1 MTFHKHYQ
9 TSPCS
14 KFDTDFKL
22 CLEDSPHKQQFSCTR
37 SMPGLGT
44 TPITPRPRHAH
55 TARIPP
61 CSPQR
66 DEAVYHSSIPTC
78 AHSSHRTSWH
88 FEEHGGTRKEQ
99 GRFLEQGTRKSSKPH
114 SPTMRAATGQIWST
128 RPGGLQL
135 HMGLSQP
142 CSDST
147 PHGTHST
154 AQSSTSLTK
163 TAVFSPSIWD

>member
-88 FEEHGGTRKEQ
+88 FEEHGGTRKVP
-99 GRFLEQGTRKSSKPH
+99 GTGNKEVLQATQPNDACSHRSDMEH
-114 SPTMRAATGQIWST
+114 TAGWAAA
-128 RPGGLQL
+128 
-135 HMGLSQP
+135 
-142 CSDST
+142 
-147 PHGTHST
+147 PHGFVS
-154 AQSSTSLTK
+154 ALQ
-163 TAVFSPSIWD
+163 

>member
-1 MTFHKHYQ
+1 MHIQPAF
-9 TSPCS
+9 
-14 KFDTDFKL
+14 L
-22 CLEDSPHKQQFSCTR
+22 LAARREMKQFIIHPSLHVLTAAIAPR
-37 SMPGLGT
+37 GT
-44 TPITPRPRHAH
+44 LKST
-55 TARIPP
+55 
-61 CSPQR
+61 
-66 DEAVYHSSIPTC
+66 V
-78 AHSSHRTSWH
+78 
-88 FEEHGGTRKEQ
+88 EQ

-147 PHGTHST
+147 PRGTHST

>member
-9 TSPCS
+9 TSPGS

-22 CLEDSPHKQQFSCTR
+22 CLEDSPHKQQFSCRR

-78 AHSSHRTSWH
+78 AHSSNRTSWH
-88 FEEHGGTRKEQ
+88 FEEHGGTRGSPPSHTAQ
-99 GRFLEQGTRKSSKPH
+99 RCVQPQVRYGAHGRVGCSSTWVCV
-114 SPTMRAATGQIWST
+114 SPAVIALHVAHTALHRAA
-128 RPGGLQL
+128 P
-135 HMGLSQP
+135 P
-142 CSDST
+142 
-147 PHGTHST
+147 
-154 AQSSTSLTK
+154 
-163 TAVFSPSIWD
+163 